1 MQLDGSPVG
10 PDELAALALYNYGHF
25 TSMRVHDLKVRGLG
39 LHLQRLIDDS
49 NTLHGKPVDPDRVR
63 DLVRKALV
71 DGPETAVARVTVFD
85 PDLDMARPEQ
95 TGEPRVLVTTRA
107 AAPDNVCPMRVKS
120 ALFHRDLPAVKHVGL
135 FGQISHRRTARQHG
149 FDDAVF
155 VDPDSGFV
163 EGATWNIG
171 FMRDGA
177 VVWPEARCLVGVTM
191 RLLQSRLSTYGLAM
205 KTEPLG
211 LPDLDGVDGAFAT
224 NAAIGVRPICAI
236 DDHELKV
243 DSRWL
248 DQVREAYLSAPAE
261 PL

>member
-25 TSMRVHDLKVRGLG
+25 TSMRVHDMKVRGLG
-39 LHLQRLIDDS
+39 LHMQRLVDDS

-71 DGPETAVARVTVFD
+71 DGPATAVARVTVFA
-85 PDLDMARPEQ
+85 PDLDMAEPDQ
-95 TGEPRVLVTTRA
+95 VGVPRVLVTTRA
-107 AAPDNVCPMRVKS
+107 AAPDNYAPMRVKS
-120 ALFHRDLPAVKHVGL
+120 VLFHRDLPAVKHVGL
-135 FGQISHRRTARQHG
+135 FGQISHRRTARQQG

-155 VDPDSGFV
+155 VDADSSFV

-171 FMRDGA
+171 FLRAGA
-177 VVWPEARCLVGVTM
+177 AVWPEAQCLVGVTM
-191 RLLQSRLSTYGLAM
+191 RLLQSRLEAYGVAM
-205 KTEPLG
+205 KTEPVG
-211 LPDLDGVDGAFAT
+211 LSDLDGVDGAFAT
-224 NAAIGVRPICAI
+224 NAAIGVRPISAI
-236 DDHELKV
+236 DDHELTL
-243 DSRWL
+243 DRRCL